1 MTGRYPNTRD
11 TTTKRVGRPP
21 LPRWPE
27 LHPRYDKPGKL
38 RGIDKFAYELALG
51 KGEANQRPDAE

>member
-1 MTGRYPNTRD
+1 MSGRYPNTR

-38 RGIDKFAYELALG
+38 RGIDKYAYELAMG
-51 KGEANQRPDAE
+51 KKEAAHR